1 MIDWNWFF
9 SALAQSAA
17 AIVGIF
23 GAFVITKILNNQA
36 AFSQKK
42 NRANEVLAGC
52 QRVVDSANDLA
63 FDWYNKRNIERELKK
78 LDDLLEDDDSKSPEQ
93 VYDELRFPIFYE
105 RSKAIS
111 TIGLLIERRRQRI
124 ERERQEKERK
134 AAERRALGPMGFFE
148 PDTMQQLIPDLPNY
162 GLEVNLEKE
171 RDAID
176 QVIRDA
182 RHQAR
187 MAADILDA
195 VTGNPESSPQITFA
209 LALVTILFYIGVIY
223 PLSFMPMPQNAEI
236 TLTLSAFWSL
246 ITSIKGVLLLVVSL
260 VFTSILVVFFW
271 LNANLRYSKELLS
284 QLDDFTSIDAYSPYF
299 AIMEEN
305 ERAGSAAAGG

>member
-63 FDWYNKRNIERELKK
+63 FDWYNERVIEIEFQK
-78 LDDLLEDDDSKSPEQ
+78 LDELLEDDHSKSPEQ
-93 VYDELRFPIFYE
+93 VYDELQFPLFYE

-111 TIGLLIERRRQRI
+111 TIGLFIERRRQRI
-124 ERERQEKERK
+124 ERARLEE
-134 AAERRALGPMGFFE
+134 ERRASERRTLSPLAFIE
-148 PDTMQQLIPDLPNY
+148 SDTMQPLMPDFPNY
-162 GLEVNLEKE
+162 GLEANIEKE
-171 RDAID
+171 QDAID
-176 QVIRDA
+176 QAIRDA

-209 LALVTILFYIGVIY
+209 LVLVTILFYTGVIY
-223 PLSFMPMPQNAEI
+223 PLSFMPLPHNAEI
-236 TLTLSAFWSL
+236 ILTLSAFWSL
-246 ITSIKGVLLLVVSL
+246 ITSLKGLLLLVISL

-271 LNANLRYSKELLS
+271 LNVNLRYSKELLM
-284 QLDDFTSIDAYSPYF
+284 QLYRFTSIEAYSPYF
-299 AIMEEN
+299 KIMEEN
-305 ERAGSAAAGG
+305 ERAGSAAADV